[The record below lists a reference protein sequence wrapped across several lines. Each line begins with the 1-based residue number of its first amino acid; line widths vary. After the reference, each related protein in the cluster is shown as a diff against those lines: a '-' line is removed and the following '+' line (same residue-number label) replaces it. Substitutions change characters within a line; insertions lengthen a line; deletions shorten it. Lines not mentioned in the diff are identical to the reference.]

1 MRFRLL
7 SIFVLALTALG
18 ALPLSLAQP
27 PAALDGTQW
36 QLISLDGSPVLDST
50 SVTLAF
56 GPQDRAGGSGGCNS
70 YGGSYSVQDDALSFG
85 PLAST
90 MMACHDDV
98 MQQELDYFAALQ
110 AVTRFTRS
118 GDQLILFYGEGQQ
131 LIFARLATLA
141 NTRWQLES
149 LDGAA
154 PIGETAL
161 TLEFDAENGVSG
173 FSGCNSYGGT
183 YEASLGRIL
192 FGDLFSTLMACVDEA
207 LMQQEMAFLQALQN
221 AVAYS
226 LAEDRLTLT
235 TSEGQTLVFARVWSL
250 ADTRWQLESLDD
262 AAPAGEAPLTLEFD
276 AAGRVSGSSGCNRF
290 SASYALEGD
299 ALRFGPIA
307 STKMACLDEA
317 LMQQEMAYLAALEAV
332 THYEQS
338 TESLVIFYGEEQ
350 RLIFVPLAE

>member
-131 LIFARLATLA
+131 LIFAHLATLA
-141 NTRWQLES
+141 N
-149 LDGAA
+149 
-154 PIGETAL
+154 
-161 TLEFDAENGVSG
+161 
-173 FSGCNSYGGT
+173 
-183 YEASLGRIL
+183 
-192 FGDLFSTLMACVDEA
+192 
-207 LMQQEMAFLQALQN
+207 
-221 AVAYS
+221 
-226 LAEDRLTLT
+226 
-235 TSEGQTLVFARVWSL
+235 
-250 ADTRWQLESLDD
+250 TRWQLESLDD

-307 STKMACLDEA
+307 STKMARLDEA

>member
-7 SIFVLALTALG
+7 SSFLLALTALG

-90 MMACHDDV
+90 MMACRDDV

-110 AVTRFTRS
+110 TVTRFTRS
-118 GDQLILFYGEGQQ
+118 DDQLTLFYGDDQT
-131 LIFARLATLA
+131 LVFARLAALE
-141 NTRWQLES
+141 NTRWQLTA
-149 LDGAA
+149 LDGE
-154 PIGETAL
+154 PPVGETPL

-192 FGDLFSTLMACVDEA
+192 FGDLFSTLMACLDEA
-207 LMQQEMAFLQALQN
+207 LMQQEQTFLQALQN
-221 AVAYS
+221 AIAYTI
-226 LAEDRLTLT
+226 AEDRLTLT
-235 TSEGQTLVFARVWSL
+235 TSEGQTLVFVRVWSL
-250 ADTRWQLESLDD
+250 ADTRWQLESLDGEP
-262 AAPAGEAPLTLEFD
+262 PAGAAPLTLEFD
-276 AAGRVSGSSGCNRF
+276 AAGRISGSGGCNRF
-290 SASYALEGD
+290 SASYTLEGD

-317 LMQQEMAYLAALEAV
+317 LMQQEMAYLAALADV
-332 THYEQS
+332 SHYEQS
-338 TESLVIFYGEEQ
+338 ADSLILFYAEKQ
-350 RLIFVPLAE
+350 QARFVPLAE